1 MIKCRPPCDGDA
13 KVSAPYKKIN
23 PDTTHVMQQHFLRMD
38 IGSTERCATPSTLQ
52 SHCVS
57 LPCRISCL
65 QKAGQTMKIR
75 DLKLLPT
82 RVGRR
87 HQLII
92 KIETDEGISG
102 WGESGLIGRELAVM
116 GALRHYR
123 ELIVGK
129 NPFDI
134 GAIWQDLY
142 RSQYFEGGRVLA
154 AAISAIDIALHDI
167 KGKALGV
174 PVYQLLGG
182 KHREWVPLFAT
193 THAPMGPKLL
203 EDAALLIGQGWNT
216 IRTTM
221 HSPHELNEAGE
232 NVYEPW
238 ESIGPTAH
246 WLNKLREALGSLA
259 VIGIDYHHR
268 LSVAEAA
275 SFCQKLGRETLDF
288 LEEPIRDE
296 NPEAYEALRRM
307 THVPFA
313 IGEEFSSKWQFLPYI
328 ERGITN
334 YARVDVCNVGG
345 LTEAMKVAGWAEAHY
360 IDLMPHNPL
369 GPICTAAT
377 AHLAAAVPNFA
388 SLEIRQSPTE
398 QSGFYDER
406 LFPVQHERVGP
417 RLIIS
422 DRPGL
427 GVEFD
432 EHAGAHEEFVPDLR
446 LERTRYMRRRD
457 GSLTNW

>member
-1 MIKCRPPCDGDA
+1 MPPD
-13 KVSAPYKKIN
+13 SSPS
-23 PDTTHVMQQHFLRMD
+23 P
-38 IGSTERCATPSTLQ
+38 ATPCPRPDIVHGIWRAT
-52 SHCVS
+52 
-57 LPCRISCL
+57 
-65 QKAGQTMKIR
+65 AGIFRSGDRQTVPRHGALMKIR
-75 DLKLLPT
+75 DLKLYPT
-82 RVGRR
+82 MVGRR

-92 KIETDEGISG
+92 KIETDEGIHG
-102 WGESGLIGRELAVM
+102 WGESGLSGRELAVM

-123 ELIVGK
+123 ELIIGR

-142 RSQYFEGGRVLA
+142 RSQYFEGGRVLT
-154 AAISAIDIALHDI
+154 AAIAAIDIALHDI

-182 KHREWVPLFAT
+182 KHRDWVPLFAT
-193 THAPMGPKLL
+193 TGAPMGPKLI
-203 EDAALLIGQGWNT
+203 EDAELLISEGWNV
-216 IRTTM
+216 IRTWM
-221 HSPHELNEAGE
+221 HAPGE
-232 NVYEPW
+232 QRENGDPVYEPW

-246 WLNKLREALGSLA
+246 WLNKLREAVGDRA
-259 VIGIDYHHR
+259 VLGIDYHHR

-275 SFCQKLGRETLDF
+275 SFCQKLGRDTLDF

-296 NPEAYEALRRM
+296 TPEAYEALRRL

-334 YARVDVCNVGG
+334 YARIDVCNVGG

-369 GPICTAAT
+369 GPICSAVT

-388 SLEIRQSPTE
+388 WMEIRQSPTE
-398 QSGFYDER
+398 QLGFYDER
-406 LFPVQHERVGP
+406 LFPVQPVQQGP
-417 RLIIS
+417 RLIVPTV
-422 DRPGL
+422 PGL

-432 EHAGAHEEFVPDLR
+432 EKAAEHPEFQPRAGR
-446 LERTRYMRRRD
+446 LLRRRD
-457 GSLTNW
+457 GSVTNS

>member
-1 MIKCRPPCDGDA
+1 MPPDSSPSPTTPCPRPDIVHGIWRATAGIFRSGD
-13 KVSAPYKKIN
+13 
-23 PDTTHVMQQHFLRMD
+23 R
-38 IGSTERCATPSTLQ
+38 
-52 SHCVS
+52 
-57 LPCRISCL
+57 
-65 QKAGQTMKIR
+65 QTVPRQGALMKIR
-75 DLKLLPT
+75 DLKLYPT
-82 RVGRR
+82 MVGRR

-92 KIETDEGISG
+92 KIETDEGIHG
-102 WGESGLIGRELAVM
+102 WGESGLSGRELAVM

-123 ELIVGK
+123 ELIIGR

-142 RSQYFEGGRVLA
+142 RSQYFEGGRVLT
-154 AAISAIDIALHDI
+154 AAIAAIDIALHDI

-182 KHREWVPLFAT
+182 KHRDWVPLFAT
-193 THAPMGPKLL
+193 TGAPMGPKLI
-203 EDAALLIGQGWNT
+203 EDAELLISEGWNV
-216 IRTTM
+216 IRTWM
-221 HSPHELNEAGE
+221 HAPGE
-232 NVYEPW
+232 QRENGDPVYEPW

-246 WLNKLREALGSLA
+246 WLNKLREAVGDRA
-259 VIGIDYHHR
+259 VLGIDYHHR

-275 SFCQKLGRETLDF
+275 SFCQKLGRDTLDF

-296 NPEAYEALRRM
+296 TPEAYEALRRM

-334 YARVDVCNVGG
+334 YARIDVCNVGG

-369 GPICTAAT
+369 GPICSAVT

-388 SLEIRQSPTE
+388 WMEIRQSPTE
-398 QSGFYDER
+398 QLGFYDER
-406 LFPVQHERVGP
+406 LFPVQPVQQGP
-417 RLIIS
+417 RLIVPTV
-422 DRPGL
+422 PGL

-432 EHAGAHEEFVPDLR
+432 EKAAEHPEFQPRAGR
-446 LERTRYMRRRD
+446 LLRRRD
-457 GSLTNW
+457 GSVTNS